1 MKLPLLALCL
11 LASALAACRRADESG
26 AALAADST
34 LGLPPLTVPHAAL
47 PSPAQV
53 ELGRKLFMDRRLSY
67 NDTMSC
73 AMCHVPEQGFTS
85 NELATPIG
93 FEGQSLRRN
102 APTLLNVAYVQRLF
116 HDGRENSLE
125 NQAWG
130 PLLATNEMANP
141 SADHVIGKIKALPDY
156 RHMFEF
162 AFNGREAD
170 RETIGAALAGYERTL
185 LSGDSRFDRWH
196 YGQVKTAMNSNE
208 QAGFRIFSGKANCIA
223 CHSMDKN
230 NALFTDGRFHNTGV
244 GWLAGTEK
252 AMAMRAVQLAPGL
265 RVTMDERTLQSIAEA
280 ASSDAG
286 RYEVTHNAADR
297 GSYRTPTL
305 RNIAL
310 TAPYMHDG
318 SLATLEQV
326 IEFYERGGK
335 DNPDKDALLKPLHLS
350 TGEKRDLLA
359 FLRAL
364 TGDNATSLAIQA
376 RAAASGGNTIES
388 VRDQAIE
395 ERGPLGK
402 P

>member
-1 MKLPLLALCL
+1 
-11 LASALAACRRADESG
+11 
-26 AALAADST
+26 
-34 LGLPPLTVPHAAL
+34 
-47 PSPAQV
+47 
-53 ELGRKLFMDRRLSY
+53 
-67 NDTMSC
+67 
-73 AMCHVPEQGFTS
+73 VPEQGFTS

-116 HDGRENSLE
+116 HDGRESSLE

-265 RVTMDERTLQSIAEA
+265 RVTLDERTLQSISEA
-280 ASSDAG
+280 APSDAG

-297 GSYRTPTL
+297 GSYCTPTL

-335 DNPDKDALLKPLHLS
+335 DNPGKDALLKPLHLS

-364 TGDNATSLAIQA
+364 TGDNATSLAVQA
-376 RAAASGGNTIES
+376 RAAASGGSTIES
-388 VRDQAIE
+388 VRDLAIE
-395 ERGPLGK
+395 QREPLGK